1 LCGQGWFVGFLRGVL
16 ETLEWLW
23 VGGKLIR
30 ILSLRKA
37 NLIIEIGDA
46 ESIID
51 NRPLL
56 PESNKKGLA
65 HSRKTI
71 G

>member
-1 LCGQGWFVGFLRGVL
+1 MCGQGWFVDFVRGVFK
-16 ETLEWLW
+16 TLEWFW
-23 VGGKLIR
+23 VGDKLIR

-65 HSRKTI
+65 HSRKAI